1 MGDRVVTAYVDR
13 PTAAA
18 YYLAFDLLLA
28 RVPLRGIAP
37 TTPAPGL
44 DPEIAQAEAEA
55 RDLLIRAALLEAA
68 EHGGYRR
75 EAHLC
80 RTEGSRRFAEVYGD
94 AVEAGEALAIE
105 PRHIQPV
112 SISPAGDAAALVG

>member
-80 RTEGSRRFAEVYGD
+80 RTEGSRRSGV
-94 AVEAGEALAIE
+94 
-105 PRHIQPV
+105 QPV
-112 SISPAGDAAALVG
+112 ARRSTLTQVRNGCQRSARAR